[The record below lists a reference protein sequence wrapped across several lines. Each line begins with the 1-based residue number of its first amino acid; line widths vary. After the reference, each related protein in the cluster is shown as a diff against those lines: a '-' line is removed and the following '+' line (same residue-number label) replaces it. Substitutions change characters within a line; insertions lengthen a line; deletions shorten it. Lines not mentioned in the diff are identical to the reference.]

1 MLNLQYLSQ
10 QLLLTHLF
18 CITDEK
24 VPILCKLQGEFCF
37 ALFSF
42 WNQQGGAKYKVA
54 ASMYIYIDIYILK
67 ISMYI

>member
-10 QLLLTHLF
+10 QLLLTRLF

-42 WNQQGGAKYKVA
+42 RNQQGGAKYKVA
-54 ASMYIYIDIYILK
+54 ANMYIYIDNCVLRV
-67 ISMYI
+67 SMYI